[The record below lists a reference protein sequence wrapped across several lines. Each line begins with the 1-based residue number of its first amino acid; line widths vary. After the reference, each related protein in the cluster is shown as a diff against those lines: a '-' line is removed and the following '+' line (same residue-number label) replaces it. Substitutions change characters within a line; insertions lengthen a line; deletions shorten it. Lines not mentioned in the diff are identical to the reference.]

1 MDNLEAVFPTNK
13 VGGRKRY
20 EPEFIQQV
28 VGVYHSGVYATIE
41 ECALAYGVHK
51 KTLSGWLERHRKN
64 SAPDSV
70 LQQQAEILRL
80 KKELSQAKMELEIL
94 KKASIYFASQAR

>member
-1 MDNLEAVFPTNK
+1 MDNLEAICSTNK
-13 VGGRKRY
+13 IVRKRY

-51 KTLSGWLERHRKN
+51 KTLSVWLERHRRKI
-64 SAPDSV
+64 APDSV
-70 LQQQAEILRL
+70 LQ
-80 KKELSQAKMELEIL
+80 
-94 KKASIYFASQAR
+94 